1 MKRIIASVLLVITT
15 TADLGA
21 HDTFLKFESHYLQP
35 QSQVTVALMNGT
47 IDVSESSVAVDRMR
61 DVRIVGPGQLSEQQD
76 NNQWALTEK
85 LSTLGFMTGGPGT
98 YVAGVS
104 IKPGISKCL
113 QPTSTDISSTVVFS
127 TSSRHG
133 KRKNRHK
140 MLLRSIQ
147 SMSRLFFRS
156 EKNEPAAFDTSSI
169 TRSRLSLRR
178 ILLH

>member
-85 LSTLGFMTGGPGT
+85 LSTLGFMTGGPW
-98 YVAGVS
+98 
-104 IKPGISKCL
+104 
-113 QPTSTDISSTVVFS
+113 D
-127 TSSRHG
+127 
-133 KRKNRHK
+133 
-140 MLLRSIQ
+140 
-147 SMSRLFFRS
+147 
-156 EKNEPAAFDTSSI
+156 
-169 TRSRLSLRR
+169 LRR
-178 ILLH
+178 RRVNQTPESRNVCNRLRQISQAQWCSRRPQGTAKEKIVTKCC